1 MKTTDSFYLG
11 IDIGS
16 VSVKLVAVNS
26 GKEVV
31 KEHYQRHKGQPI
43 QVLINLTEEVL
54 SSIEI
59 RKVKG
64 LAITGVG
71 SDLVATLMGGM
82 SVNEIIA
89 HTIATGELYPHVNT
103 IIEMG
108 GEDSKL
114 IILEKDKGNGKTKLK
129 DFEMNTQCAAG
140 TGSFLDQ
147 QASRLGISIESEF
160 ANLAL
165 KSKNPPRIAGRCSV
179 FAKSD
184 MIHLQ
189 QIGTPDYDILAALC
203 YALTRCYKSNLGKG
217 KNFEKPI
224 SFQGGVAANEAVV
237 KAFEDI
243 LDLNSNELIIPK
255 HHFSMGAIGA
265 TLFLMDNPN
274 LEKEFSLSLQPL
286 KDYLENKVELKNGLE
301 PLPYRDE
308 DFRNRIFIKSIKKN
322 NEKIDAYIGIDVGS
336 LSTNVV
342 VIDRNKEVLARR
354 YLQTAG
360 RPLDAVCKGLGE
372 IGREIG
378 DKVRIQGV
386 GTTGSGRYLTAEYA
400 GGDIIRNEITT
411 QATAAI
417 NIDPIVDTIFEI
429 GGQDSK
435 YISIDN
441 RKVVDFEMNK
451 VCAAGTGS
459 FLEEQS
465 DKLDMSIIEEF
476 GDMAL
481 KSKNPCRFG
490 DRCTVFMESD
500 LVSCQQKG
508 TKKNDLVAGLAYSI
522 VLNYLNRVVEDR
534 RIGNHI
540 FFQGGVAWNKGV
552 VSAFEKVLGK
562 KVIVPPHHDVT
573 GAIGVA
579 ILAIESQKGL
589 SRFKGFNLSNRKYE
603 SSFIECKDCENMCEI
618 RKVRFE
624 GEKPLY
630 YGARCEK
637 FEVDNKRVYENLHIP
652 DLFKERNEL
661 LFNLDD
667 GRGYKSDKERIKI
680 GIPRVLH
687 FYELF
692 PFWKG
697 FFKELGFEIVLSDY
711 TNQHMINVSIETETA
726 ETCFPIKIIH
736 GHVLNLIEKG
746 VDYIFLPSIIN
757 SKKTNP
763 KFNQNYYCPLVQAAP
778 FIVKSAIDF
787 ENRETKFLY
796 PTLHFQNGKKHL
808 YKEIIKFGKI
818 LGKSKSEIISA
829 IQSGEKEQERFCKK
843 IKERGKKIIS
853 SLKDDDKAFVII
865 SRPYNGCDPGMN
877 IGLPRKLRNMGVIA
891 IPMDFLS
898 LEGVD
903 VSQKHP
909 NMYWGYG
916 QEILGAAEVIRKTP
930 RLYAIYLSNFNCG
943 PDSFISHFVKE
954 LMEDKP
960 CLELEID
967 EHSADAGIVTRCEA
981 FLDSLRSI
989 GQKEK
994 EDLRTVQVKKM
1005 SKRAFQERVIYVPR
1019 MSDHAFSLSAAL
1031 RACSIHS
1038 EVLDEPDSQTLEL
1051 GKKYTSG
1058 KECFPFVVTTGDLI
1072 KKIKS
1077 PGFDPSR
1084 SVFFMPSAD
1093 GPCRFGQYNTTQ
1105 KMILERI
1112 GYGDVLIISPDSK
1125 DSYSDFG
1132 DIGTGF
1138 QRIAWRGVIAIDILE
1153 KLTREIRPY
1162 ELNKGDSD
1170 RAYWKG
1176 IRMIEGSIERGGE
1189 NLENVMMDI
1198 KDMMK
1203 QIKIDRS
1210 TKRPVI
1216 GVVGEIYLRSN
1227 KFSNKDVVGMIEKF
1241 GGEAWVAPVSEWV
1254 LYTNFCYKQKSLI
1267 DKKYIDFLKAYIKDK
1282 VQKHD
1287 EHKLMSCFFDILRN
1301 SEEPSTE
1308 EVLKYSYPY
1317 LPSSVGGEAIL
1328 SIGKAIDFIRKKVSG
1343 MVNVMPFTCMPGM
1356 IVSAISKRLREEFN
1370 SIPWI
1375 NLSYDGQEDIQ
1386 TQKRIEAFIYQAKQ
1400 CNGRNRVLK

>member
-1 MKTTDSFYLG
+1 MKAIDSFYLG
-11 IDIGS
+11 VDIGS
-16 VSVKLVAVNS
+16 VSVKLVVVNS

-31 KEHYQRHKGQPI
+31 EEYYQRHKGQPI
-43 QVLINLTEEVL
+43 QVLINLIEEVL
-54 SSIEI
+54 SRIEI
-59 RKVKG
+59 CRVKG

-71 SDLVATLMGGM
+71 SDLVASLMGGT
-82 SVNEIIA
+82 SVNEIIT
-89 HTIATGELYPHVNT
+89 HTIATGELYPSVNT

-114 IILEKDKGNGKTKLK
+114 IILEKDEGNGKKKLK

-147 QASRLGISIESEF
+147 QASRLGISIEDEF
-160 ANLAL
+160 ATLAL

-189 QIGTPDYDILAALC
+189 QIGTPDYDILAGLC
-203 YALTRCYKSNLGKG
+203 YALARCFKSNLGKG

-224 SFQGGVAANEAVV
+224 SFQGGVAANKAVV

-243 LDLNSNELIIPK
+243 FDLNSNELIIPK

-274 LEKEFSLSLQPL
+274 LKKEFSLSLQPL
-286 KDYLENKVELKNGLE
+286 KYYLENKIELTNGLE
-301 PLPYRDE
+301 PLPYKEE
-308 DFRNRIFIKSIKKN
+308 DFRNKIFIRNIKED
-322 NEKIDAYIGIDVGS
+322 NEKADAYVGVDVGS

-342 VIDRNKEVLARR
+342 VIDKDKEVLVRR
-354 YLQTAG
+354 YLKTAG
-360 RPLDAVCKGLGE
+360 RPLEAVCKGLGE

-378 DKVRIQGV
+378 DKVRIRGA
-386 GTTGSGRYLTAEYA
+386 GTTGSGRYLTAEYV
-400 GGDIIRNEITT
+400 GGDIIRNEITS

-417 NIDPIVDTIFEI
+417 HIDPKVDTIFEI

-435 YISIDN
+435 YVSIDN
-441 RKVVDFEMNK
+441 GKVVDFEMNK

-459 FLEEQS
+459 FLEEQA
-465 DKLDMSIIEEF
+465 DKLDMNIIEEF

-500 LVSCQQKG
+500 LVSYQQKG
-508 TKKNDLVAGLAYSI
+508 AKKNDLVAGLAYSI

-540 FFQGGVAWNKGV
+540 FFQGGVASNKGV

-562 KVIVPPHHDVT
+562 KMTVPPHHDVT

-579 ILAIESQKGL
+579 ILAMESQKG
-589 SRFKGFNLSNRKYE
+589 STRFKGFDLSNRKYE
-603 SSFIECKDCENMCEI
+603 TSFIQCRDCENMCEI
-618 RKVRFE
+618 RKIRFND
-624 GEKPLY
+624 EKPLY
-630 YGARCEK
+630 YGSRCEK
-637 FEVDNKRVYENLHIP
+637 FEIDNKKAHEDLHIP

-661 LFNLDD
+661 LFNLNDE
-667 GRGYKSDKERIKI
+667 REYKSDKERIKI
-680 GIPRVLH
+680 GIPRVLY

-692 PFWKG
+692 PFWKR

-726 ETCFPIKIIH
+726 ETCFPLKITH
-736 GHVLNLIEKG
+736 GHILNLMEKG
-746 VDYIFLPSIIN
+746 VDYIFLPSMIDDKRI
-757 SKKTNP
+757 NP
-763 KFNQNYYCPLVQAAP
+763 KLAQNYYCPLVQAAP

-787 ENRETKFLY
+787 KNRKTKFLY
-796 PTLHFQNGKKHL
+796 PTFHYQNGKKYL
-808 YKEIIKFGKI
+808 FKAIIKFGKT
-818 LGKSKSEIISA
+818 LGKSKKGIINA
-829 IQSGEKEQERFCKK
+829 IQSGEKDQERFYRK
-843 IKERGKKIIS
+843 IRERGKEIIN

-877 IGLPRKLRNMGVIA
+877 IGLPRKLRNMGVLA

-898 LEGVD
+898 LEGID
-903 VSQKHP
+903 ISYKHP
-909 NMYWGYG
+909 NMYWSYG
-916 QEILGAAEVIRKTP
+916 QKILAAAEIIRKDP
-930 RLYAIYLSNFNCG
+930 KLNAIYLSNFKCG

-954 LMEDKP
+954 LMKDKL

-967 EHSADAGIVTRCEA
+967 EHSADAGIITRCEA
-981 FLDSLRSI
+981 FLDSLRGL
-989 GQKEK
+989 GQEEK
-994 EDLRTVQVKKM
+994 EDLKTDYAKKM
-1005 SKRAFQERVIYVPR
+1005 NIRTFQERVIYMPH
-1019 MSDHAFSLSAAL
+1019 MSDHAYCLSAAM
-1031 RACSIHS
+1031 RACNIKS
-1038 EVLDEPDSQTLEL
+1038 EVLEESDSQTLEL

-1084 SVFFMPSAD
+1084 SAFLMPSAD
-1093 GPCRFGQYNTTQ
+1093 GPCRFGQYNVTQ
-1105 KMILERI
+1105 RLLLERL
-1112 GYGDVLIISPDSK
+1112 GYGDVLVISPDSK
-1125 DSYSDFG
+1125 DSYTDFDG
-1132 DIGTGF
+1132 LDTRF
-1138 QRIAWRGVIAIDILE
+1138 QRIAWRGIIAMDLLE
-1153 KLTREIRPY
+1153 RLMNEIRPY
-1162 ELNKGDSD
+1162 EVNKGESD
-1170 RAYWKG
+1170 RARLQG
-1176 IRMIEGSIERGGE
+1176 LRMLERCVERGGE
-1189 NLENVMMDI
+1189 DLLRVMREI
-1198 KDMMK
+1198 KEMME
-1203 QIKIDRS
+1203 QIKVDRS
-1210 TKRPVI
+1210 QKKPVI
-1216 GVVGEIYLRSN
+1216 GVVGEIFLRSN
-1227 KFSNKDVVGMIEKF
+1227 RFSNKDVVRMIEKF
-1241 GGEAWVAPVSEWV
+1241 GGEVWVAPLSEW
-1254 LYTNFCYKQKSLI
+1254 LFYTNFCYKEKSLNN
-1267 DKKYIDFLKAYIKDK
+1267 KKYLDYLKAYIKNK

-1287 EHKLMSCFFDILRN
+1287 EHELMEIFYDSLRN
-1301 SEEPSTE
+1301 NREPTTE
-1308 EVLKYSYPY
+1308 ELLDNSYSY

-1328 SIGKAIDFIRKKVSG
+1328 SIGKAIDFIRKGISG

-1356 IVSAISKRLREEFN
+1356 IVTAISKRLREDLN

-1400 CNGRNRVLK
+1400 YNGRNRFLK